1 MNRRQILKTGAV
13 VATSLSTVGINK
25 MFTSKKAFAKKE
37 PVRFDSL
44 PPKPLGP
51 YSEEEE
57 ATFERL
63 DGSDCRQV

>member
-13 VATSLSTVGINK
+13 VATSLSTVEIHK
-25 MFTSKKAFAKKE
+25 RFTSKKAFAQKE
-37 PVRFDSL
+37 PMRFGSL

-57 ATFERL
+57 ATFERS
-63 DGSDCRQV
+63 DGSDCC